1 MNIANQ
7 LSIRNKTYLLVLL
20 SVVVALI
27 LSFVSNTGLNALRLE
42 LDDLILA
49 TKIERYTS
57 KLILE
62 EQNYR
67 LNANGSVYDISAANK
82 AYENSISYVDDIYQ
96 TLNQIDDLGQS
107 DLLLENLQKTRLATD
122 EYKNLY
128 LKGVSLLNEL
138 NNQADILETE
148 GEYIT
153 LQIQQYVEA
162 KRLELKKHLNKKT
175 VEKINN
181 GSNIWQ
187 YTYVT
192 RLHEE
197 KYRLSPND
205 EVFESFKNDYQFM
218 QSEWLRLKEM
228 SDQDFELE
236 KLDQFN
242 IASNKYESAMIS
254 WVNLNK
260 QLVTKVLPQMKHL
273 GNSVIG
279 SAILSAENSV
289 KQMSDRRNAIAM
301 TLLIVTT
308 ITILLGMV
316 FGTAIARSISS
327 AIKSFQDGLL
337 NFFDYLNQQ
346 QRIAQPI
353 RVQGND
359 EISVMAEVVNENIA
373 KIQSILKRK
382 ADYQSAVLEW
392 FKVDYLD
399 DSITINKATELSA
412 KALDVERVSVW
423 LFDNDKTAITCADLY
438 LRDTDTHEHGDVLT
452 AKDYPHYFEAI
463 RSGKMLSSDDARE
476 DARTREFTDSYL
488 KPSNIYSMLD
498 LPIVQ
503 GDEIIGVICHEKVG
517 EIKSWQADEH
527 EFATSVVNSISLA
540 LEIKKRRLVQEELKA
555 QKETLHFH
563 ANHDALTKLPNR
575 FLFDDRL
582 NQSIKQAQR
591 DATKIAILFLDLD
604 NFKGINDSMG
614 HKVGDELLVEVSNR
628 LKNQIRQTD
637 TLSRLGGDEFCIIL
651 NQIPNNDMVI
661 EVTQNLLKIMNSPF
675 ELFDQS
681 FYITTSVGVAIYPDD
696 GTTADELLKNSD
708 AAMYHAKDD
717 GRNTYQFYT
726 QSMTEKAF
734 ERIAMEASFRNA
746 LDREEFVV
754 HYQPQVNAGTEQFIG
769 MEALVR
775 WNHPDMGLIAP
786 AKFISFAHDTGLIIF
801 MDQWVMRT
809 AMTQYAD
816 WYRKGLQPGVLALNI
831 SMRQLQKEDFI
842 VTIQTLLE
850 ETDCQPQWLEFE
862 VTESQIMDDFSVSIQ
877 VLKQIKSLGI
887 SLAIDDFGIG
897 YSSLSQLKR
906 LPINKLKIDRSFIR
920 DIPVDEEDAVITKTI
935 IALSKNMGLSVIAE
949 GVETQEQKDFLVQNG
964 CQYMQGYYYSKPV
977 LAADIEIQLKL
988 KLES

>member
-7 LSIRNKTYLLVLL
+7 LSIRNKTYLMVLL

-67 LNANGSVYDISAANK
+67 LNANGSVYDFSAANK
-82 AYENSISYVDDIYQ
+82 AYENSINYVDDIYQ
-96 TLNQIDDLGQS
+96 TLSQIDDLDQS
-107 DLLLENLQKTRLATD
+107 DLLQENLQKTRLATN
-122 EYKNLY
+122 EYKKLY
-128 LKGVSLLNEL
+128 LKAVSLLNEL

-242 IASNKYESAMIS
+242 IASKKYESALLL

-273 GNSVIG
+273 GNSVIS

-346 QRIAQPI
+346 KMIAQPI

-359 EISVMAEVVNENIA
+359 EISVVAEAVNENIA
-373 KIQSILKRK
+373 KTQCKLNRK
-382 ADYQSAVLEW
+382 SEYQ
-392 FKVDYLD
+392 
-399 DSITINKATELSA
+399 N
-412 KALDVERVSVW
+412 
-423 LFDNDKTAITCADLY
+423 
-438 LRDTDTHEHGDVLT
+438 
-452 AKDYPHYFEAI
+452 P
-463 RSGKMLSSDDARE
+463 
-476 DARTREFTDSYL
+476 
-488 KPSNIYSMLD
+488 
-498 LPIVQ
+498 
-503 GDEIIGVICHEKVG
+503 
-517 EIKSWQADEH
+517 
-527 EFATSVVNSISLA
+527 
-540 LEIKKRRLVQEELKA
+540 
-555 QKETLHFH
+555 
-563 ANHDALTKLPNR
+563 
-575 FLFDDRL
+575 
-582 NQSIKQAQR
+582 
-591 DATKIAILFLDLD
+591 
-604 NFKGINDSMG
+604 
-614 HKVGDELLVEVSNR
+614 
-628 LKNQIRQTD
+628 
-637 TLSRLGGDEFCIIL
+637 
-651 NQIPNNDMVI
+651 
-661 EVTQNLLKIMNSPF
+661 
-675 ELFDQS
+675 
-681 FYITTSVGVAIYPDD
+681 
-696 GTTADELLKNSD
+696 
-708 AAMYHAKDD
+708 
-717 GRNTYQFYT
+717 
-726 QSMTEKAF
+726 
-734 ERIAMEASFRNA
+734 
-746 LDREEFVV
+746 
-754 HYQPQVNAGTEQFIG
+754 
-769 MEALVR
+769 
-775 WNHPDMGLIAP
+775 
-786 AKFISFAHDTGLIIF
+786 
-801 MDQWVMRT
+801 
-809 AMTQYAD
+809 
-816 WYRKGLQPGVLALNI
+816 
-831 SMRQLQKEDFI
+831 
-842 VTIQTLLE
+842 
-850 ETDCQPQWLEFE
+850 
-862 VTESQIMDDFSVSIQ
+862 
-877 VLKQIKSLGI
+877 
-887 SLAIDDFGIG
+887 
-897 YSSLSQLKR
+897 
-906 LPINKLKIDRSFIR
+906 
-920 DIPVDEEDAVITKTI
+920 
-935 IALSKNMGLSVIAE
+935 
-949 GVETQEQKDFLVQNG
+949 
-964 CQYMQGYYYSKPV
+964 
-977 LAADIEIQLKL
+977 
-988 KLES
+988 